1 MSQSGTGMQ
10 SIAQNADKAAD
21 GIQRSGGAA
30 REARGGFNEWFDST
44 MQIIGNWQQLIAMV
58 GQFVQWIGQ
67 ARAAAENTA
76 RAFTY
81 LAGSTAQAQEQIAKL
96 NNTYAA
102 AAFGS
107 KVVDDTAQH
116 FAMLGKNAQTTQK
129 EIERV
134 GDALAAMGTDGKQ
147 MTPVIEGLHKIQE
160 EGRVTKADID
170 ALANDGIASWQ
181 ALADGMSVAQG
192 HLVTVEEAQKRVN
205 SGAVSGKEAYEDMM
219 RGMMQYSGEAE
230 RQSNS
235 LAAEWQR
242 LGDHAAQA
250 FGPIADLL
258 AADLEGINE
267 MIEGTSRL
275 NDALK
280 SVGAALSSFGGM
292 TITAPIM
299 PMYASGGT
307 NLPAGWRIAGEDGPE
322 LQYSPGGDTIIPNGA
337 DPFSFLGSSALS
349 SVGPI
354 APMMTQ
360 SMQMAAQQITVV
372 AQLHV
377 DGRMV
382 AEQTMPHIAPILRQ
396 QFGRRV

>member
-1 MSQSGTGMQ
+1 
-10 SIAQNADKAAD
+10 
-21 GIQRSGGAA
+21 
-30 REARGGFNEWFDST
+30 
-44 MQIIGNWQQLIAMV
+44 
-58 GQFVQWIGQ
+58 
-67 ARAAAENTA
+67 
-76 RAFTY
+76 
-81 LAGSTAQAQEQIAKL
+81 
-96 NNTYAA
+96 
-102 AAFGS
+102 
-107 KVVDDTAQH
+107 
-116 FAMLGKNAQTTQK
+116 
-129 EIERV
+129 
-134 GDALAAMGTDGKQ
+134 
-147 MTPVIEGLHKIQE
+147 
-160 EGRVTKADID
+160 
-170 ALANDGIASWQ
+170 
-181 ALADGMSVAQG
+181 MSVAQG